1 MQEETSSESINNSI
15 NNNINKCDVL
25 VIGGGPAGSSISTK
39 LAQMGRD
46 VVILEKEQHPRFH
59 IGESLLPMNLPI
71 FEELGVLDQVEEIG
85 IRKFGA
91 EFNHENYTKQ
101 ATYYFENALDSSYP
115 FSYEVKREELDTIL
129 FRNAAKK
136 GVKTFE
142 KTRAISVQ
150 FNDDHSSVVEC
161 VDEHGDTKIWHAR
174 FLVDASGRSTFLARK
189 FDIKKRNKEHNSAA
203 IFGHFDN
210 VERREGL
217 DEGNISLAW
226 FEHGWFWMIPFKDGS
241 MSVGAVCWPHYLNSR
256 NTDVEQF
263 LWDTIA
269 LCPPVANR
277 MKEAKLKTPVTA
289 TGNFSY
295 SASHM
300 AGNGYLLIGDAFA
313 FIDPVFSSGVLL
325 GMSGGLRGAKVVNTV
340 LDNPVKAEQL
350 ILEYDKSTRAAL
362 KTFSWFIYRITQ
374 PAMQYLFMVRAERRL
389 IREKGVTSLLA
400 GDLFRNQPIGRHLL
414 QFKFFY
420 YALFLF
426 DFRNNMR
433 SLRKRKFDLRGTPTK
448 AKEANFNL

>member
-1 MQEETSSESINNSI
+1 MRGEMSTENMGE
-15 NNNINKCDVL
+15 CDVL
-25 VIGGGPAGSSISTK
+25 VIGGGPAGSTISTK

-46 VVILEKEQHPRFH
+46 VVLLEKEQHPRFH
-59 IGESLLPMNLPI
+59 IGESLLPMNMPI
-71 FEELGVLDQVEEIG
+71 FKELGVLDQIEEIG
-85 IRKFGA
+85 IRKYGA
-91 EFNHENYTKQ
+91 EFNHRDYATQ
-101 ATYYFENALDSSYP
+101 ATYYFKNALDDSYP

-136 GVKTFE
+136 GAKTFE
-142 KTRAISVQ
+142 KTRAVSIQ
-150 FNDDHSSVVEC
+150 FNGDSSSIVEC
-161 VDEHGDTKIWHAR
+161 IDEHGNTKTWRAR

-189 FDIKKRNKEHNSAA
+189 FDIKTRSKEHNSAA

-210 VERREGL
+210 VVRRKGL

-226 FEHGWFWMIPFKDGS
+226 FDHGWFWMIPFKDGS

-256 NTDVEQF
+256 KADVEQF

-277 MKEAKLKTPVTA
+277 MKDAKLKTPVTA

-295 SASHM
+295 SASQM
-300 AGNGYLLIGDAFA
+300 AGNGYLIIGDAFA

-325 GMSGGLRGAKVVNTV
+325 GMSGGLRGSKIVNEV
-340 LDNPVKAEQL
+340 LDNPAKAEEL
-350 ILEYDKSTRAAL
+350 ITEYDKSTRAAL

-374 PAMQYLFMVRAERRL
+374 PAMQYLFMVRAEKRL
-389 IREKGVTSLLA
+389 TREKGVTSLLA

-414 QFKFFY
+414 LFKFFY
-420 YALFLF
+420 YVLFLF
-426 DFRNNMR
+426 DLPKNMHA
-433 SLRKRKFDLRGTPTK
+433 LRKRKFDLKGVPTK
-448 AKEANFNL
+448 AKEANFDL

>member
-1 MQEETSSESINNSI
+1 MLQETGSESV
-15 NNNINKCDVL
+15 NKCDVL
-25 VIGGGPAGSSISTK
+25 VIGGGPAGSTISTK

-46 VVILEKEQHPRFH
+46 VVLIEKEQHPRFH

-85 IRKFGA
+85 IRKYGA
-91 EFNHENYTKQ
+91 EFNHKDYEKR
-101 ATYYFENALDSSYP
+101 ATYYFENALDASYP

-136 GVKTFE
+136 GASTFE
-142 KTRAISVQ
+142 KTKAVSIQ
-150 FNDDHSSVVEC
+150 FNNDHSSIVEC
-161 VDEHGDTKIWHAR
+161 VDEDGNIKIWRAR
-174 FLVDASGRSTFLARK
+174 FVVDASGRSTFLARK
-189 FDIKKRNKEHNSAA
+189 FDIKSRSKEHNSAA

-210 VERREGL
+210 VVRREGL

-226 FEHGWFWMIPFKDGS
+226 FDHGWFWMIPFKDGS

-256 NTDVEQF
+256 KADVEQF

-269 LCPPVANR
+269 MCPPVASR

-295 SASHM
+295 SASRM
-300 AGNGYLLIGDAFA
+300 AGNGYLIVGDAFA
-313 FIDPVFSSGVLL
+313 FIDPIFSSGVLL
-325 GMSGGLRGAKVVNTV
+325 GMSGGLRGSKIVDQV
-340 LDNPVKAEQL
+340 LDNPEKGQQL
-350 ILEYDKSTRAAL
+350 IQEYDRSTRAAL

-374 PAMQYLFMVRAERRL
+374 PAMQYLFMVRAQRRL
-389 IREKGVTSLLA
+389 PREKGVTSLLA
-400 GDLFRNQPIGRHLL
+400 GDLFRDMPVRRHLFL
-414 QFKFFY
+414 FKFFY
-420 YALFLF
+420 YVLFLF
-426 DFRNNMR
+426 GFRKNMR
-433 SLRKRKFDLRGTPTK
+433 ALRKRKFDLQGKPTK